1 MTEPPTLPST
11 WTPIAWRPR
20 HDDGSNLL
28 TWTMFLD
35 APIDVETARRPPPDG
50 EQAHGR
56 ARRVGGA
63 TGAIGDLTS
72 TDLPTRGRQGKAMAN
87 TVFDFVVEHPAGSRI
102 RICIRH
108 GSLSVN
114 ATGDRLISDDL
125 AADVEVDR
133 CIDALKAE
141 LEALSAPAKATL
153 LKS

>member
-1 MTEPPTLPST
+1 
-11 WTPIAWRPR
+11 
-20 HDDGSNLL
+20 
-28 TWTMFLD
+28 
-35 APIDVETARRPPPDG
+35 
-50 EQAHGR
+50 
-56 ARRVGGA
+56 
-63 TGAIGDLTS
+63 
-72 TDLPTRGRQGKAMAN
+72 MAN
-87 TVFDFVVEHPAGSRI
+87 TVFDFVVEHPAGSRT

-141 LEALSAPAKATL
+141 LEALRAPAKATL